1 MIHGDLKG
9 VRFFVD
15 RVPHILL
22 SLPVKTNILIDQ
34 TGNARLADFGLL
46 TIISDSTNISSSSS
60 YVQGGTVRW
69 MSPERIA
76 PDRFGSKDG
85 HPTKPSDCYA
95 LGMVIYETIT
105 GNLPFHRDAD
115 LTVSMKVV
123 EGERPPRRAEFSK
136 RLWGVLER
144 CWAHKP
150 NNRPSIESVLR
161 YLEVTSSLSPSPW
174 VDEGTDEGSD
184 DEDSGLLNETPMTS
198 PSIHKVSTI

>member
-1 MIHGDLKG
+1 M
-9 VRFFVD
+9 D

-22 SLPVKTNILIDQ
+22 SPPVKTNILIDQ

-76 PDRFGSKDG
+76 PDRFRLKDSR
-85 HPTKPSDCYA
+85 PTKHSDCYA

-115 LTVSMKVV
+115 LTVFMKVV
-123 EGERPPRRAEFSK
+123 EGERPPRMAGFSK
-136 RLWGVLER
+136 NLWGTLEW
-144 CWAHKP
+144 CWAYKP

-161 YLEVTSSLSPSPW
+161 CLEVTSNLQPSPW
-174 VDEGTDEGSD
+174 VDGGTDEGSD
-184 DEDSGLLNETPMTS
+184 DREAGLLNMTSGTPMTS
-198 PSIHKVSTI
+198 PSIHRVSTI